1 MRKTSGGVLVT
12 IIWII
17 WFGALQG
24 KKLFPSIIGSS
35 WFQWSCAAIV
45 AILIPIVTLIGLRR
59 FSCLNQRRSG
69 LGLLFACGFPL
80 TINLVTYGVAGPMMA
95 KTVVMLKSMND
106 RDTEMIAKFTRQA
119 VEPEEFKQRKKAAWA
134 LYTLFGVRSAWRDS
148 SGTLS
153 IYSPTPEDEEAWQ
166 KTKETNSKLTASTD
180 LIDAQLKQF
189 PWLFALNLG
198 SFILILFG
206 GLVWQ
211 TYKKS
216 EQDVT

>member
-1 MRKTSGGVLVT
+1 
-12 IIWII
+12 
-17 WFGALQG
+17 
-24 KKLFPSIIGSS
+24 
-35 WFQWSCAAIV
+35 
-45 AILIPIVTLIGLRR
+45 
-59 FSCLNQRRSG
+59 
-69 LGLLFACGFPL
+69 
-80 TINLVTYGVAGPMMA
+80 
-95 KTVVMLKSMND
+95 MND

-153 IYSPTPEDEEAWQ
+153 IYSPTPEEEAAWQ

-211 TYKKS
+211 TYKRS
-216 EQDVT
+216 EQAGTSNGG